1 LSLIRSNLVVKQ
13 LLSHNDFSKHTQ
25 GTQLDKFAILLLANC
40 YLTGVRLEAANMTI
54 GEALLGFLKHQCT
67 VDHECVVFGLNGI
80 LTPRSGNF
88 FLEDELYIPMPGPCV
103 TNCAAGFRGL
113 YLLKKVFRHAYDL
126 LTTGKPL
133 RQVLSS
139 HKHKLIKVDG
149 PLDRFAP
156 SDSVYIGGLPS
167 TASEADVSRLIESV
181 LHRPPHRV
189 VVRQKSPQSP
199 KHSFIWVGDMK
210 SAKCCVYAL
219 NGKPL
224 YGRRIC
230 VNFATPSKMQTDQ
243 QSLAPIPLSKNEC
256 YMQGCCVEENRWFPP
271 RLAPF
276 PMVMVPLRCA
286 YPEQGFPLS
295 MPFCMPPPEYNHSIA
310 NQVKPRPADL
320 PATAARCHTELLIAA
335 CFDDNDPDDDQCA
348 SANPRDFNDRDALAH
363 FGLSL
368 PANFNHGSGGGGSND
383 VCHAINFVSSSSSF
397 ESFKSNC
404 SRGSCTSG
412 NASEDMSSGASSED
426 DEEREAETARDYF
439 AFTNYKGA
447 QKHKSTAAVDE
458 EGTAV
463 LKMLMNL

>member
-1 LSLIRSNLVVKQ
+1 
-13 LLSHNDFSKHTQ
+13 
-25 GTQLDKFAILLLANC
+25 
-40 YLTGVRLEAANMTI
+40 
-54 GEALLGFLKHQCT
+54 
-67 VDHECVVFGLNGI
+67 
-80 LTPRSGNF
+80 
-88 FLEDELYIPMPGPCV
+88 
-103 TNCAAGFRGL
+103 
-113 YLLKKVFRHAYDL
+113 L

-139 HKHKLIKVDG
+139 HKHKLIKIDG
-149 PLDRFAP
+149 PLERFAP

-181 LHRPPHRV
+181 LHRPPHRI

-210 SAKCCVYAL
+210 SAKCCVCAL

-224 YGRRIC
+224 DGRRIC
-230 VNFATPSKMQTDQ
+230 VNFATPSKMQTEQ
-243 QSLAPIPLSKNEC
+243 QSLAPIPLSKNEY
-256 YMQGCCVEENRWFPP
+256 YMQGCCVEKNRLSHRWFPP

-276 PMVMVPLRCA
+276 PMVIVPVSCA

-310 NQVKPRPADL
+310 NQVKPRPAEL

-335 CFDDNDPDDDQCA
+335 CFDDIDDDQCA
-348 SANPRDFNDRDALAH
+348 SANPRDFNDRDALAR

-368 PANFNHGSGGGGSND
+368 PANFHHGSGGGGSND
-383 VCHAINFVSSSSSF
+383 VCNTINFVSSSSSF

-404 SRGSCTSG
+404 SSGSCTSG
-412 NASEDMSSGASSED
+412 EASGEMSSGASSED
-426 DEEREAETARDYF
+426 DEEGEFGDYF
-439 AFTNYKGA
+439 ASRNNKGA
-447 QKHKSTAAVDE
+447 LKHNSAAAVDE

-463 LKMLMNL
+463 LKMLMGL